1 MSKYHSPLK
10 QFEVKPLIELE
21 AFGYDLSFTNSSLML
36 ALVVAG
42 IISFFAFGTRDSSL
56 VPSRFQALVE
66 WLYESIAGMVK
77 DNVGTEGKKYFPFI
91 LSIFLLVLGANL
103 LGMLPYSFTATSHVA
118 LTFSLALFAFIVVNI
133 IGFAR
138 HGLKYLGLF
147 VPQGV
152 PAWSV
157 PIISIIEII
166 SYLIRPFSLA
176 IRLAAAMTAGHIVM
190 KIFAGFIIS
199 LAALSL
205 GGFEYV
211 LSLFPM
217 AFAFGLV
224 GLELLVSFIQAFIFS
239 ILVCIYLNDA
249 VNMH

>member
-1 MSKYHSPLK
+1 MSQGHSPLE
-10 QFEVKPLIELE
+10 QFKIKPLVDFE

-36 ALVVAG
+36 ALVALT
-42 IISFFAFGTRDSSL
+42 IILFFTFGTRNASL
-56 VPSRFQALVE
+56 VPSRFQVLVE
-66 WLYESIAGMVK
+66 MLYEAIADMVK
-77 DNVGTEGKKYFPFI
+77 DNVGMEGKKYFPFV
-91 LSIFLLVLGANL
+91 LSVFLLVLGCNL
-103 LGMLPYSFTATSHVA
+103 LGMLPYSFTATTHIA
-118 LTFSLALFAFIVVNI
+118 ITFGLGLFAFFIINI

-138 HGLKYLGLF
+138 NGIRYLGLF
-147 VPQGV
+147 VPKGV

-157 PIISIIEII
+157 PIISVIEIV

-211 LSLFPM
+211 LSLFPLV
-217 AFAFGLV
+217 FATALV

-239 ILVCIYLNDA
+239 ILICIYLNDA